1 MCEDDLG
8 TPNMCEC
15 DLGTLSVC
23 VMIAPNVCE
32 CDWMPQVCVNVIRHP
47 ECE

>member
-1 MCEDDLG
+1 MCDNHAE
-8 TPNMCEC
+8 CVC

-23 VMIAPNVCE
+23 VMIALSMYE

-47 ECE
+47 ECECD